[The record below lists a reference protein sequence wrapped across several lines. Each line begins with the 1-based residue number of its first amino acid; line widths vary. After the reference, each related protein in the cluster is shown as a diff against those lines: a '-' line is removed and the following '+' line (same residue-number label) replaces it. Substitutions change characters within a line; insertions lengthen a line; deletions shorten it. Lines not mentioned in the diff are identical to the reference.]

1 MQLVNLGKTKFENI
15 IKLNDIPIK
24 SIEVDKNIINDYK
37 EINDM
42 VLNKKSTISLLIE
55 SNKNFVD
62 YIKKY
67 GIEPKEILENIKKN
81 IKLGNNEFDKI
92 LKNSEL
98 DKKYFW
104 YLENK
109 DNKNLKNVIDTKK
122 NTYLLDWGKDINNLE
137 NDEKISYLRET
148 NDVNF
153 KNEIYNFSI
162 EKIKEVLRLYE
173 NFKKEYTENQKS
185 YLKNNGVDINYEEQE
200 NINIDTIKSL
210 NNNYINEK
218 EKINNILEILK
229 ITVDEISL
237 AEDNIRKRNTDL
249 KDYEISDMLA
259 NYIYD
264 NMVKENISLV
274 DFSKKE
280 DFNFNSSNEKVLIN
294 VERYFDLKDNNSLN
308 DFNEE
313 DLVPFGNENINKI
326 LIDRENTL
334 HTKREFLLSEDLL
347 EYQELSYNAKK
358 EIAMLLNNA
367 HILDKEVN
375 PAMLEIKNNKLIVL
389 TPEFNVEITSDKIN
403 ENNFDKIK
411 NILLNELET
420 KFSLNKLE
428 VLNKNNE
435 ILFELGQR
443 DKLREL
449 GKDFYKDMIF
459 DTEKEIIKEVE
470 VQTNKEKFLEL
481 TDKEKI
487 LERAKELGITFT
499 EKEIVKE
506 VEVQTNK
513 EDKNKEMGKYEEN
526 NITINFIENRKE
538 IFEILSNSLILS
550 NALRLYEEI
559 KEHDYSIIYSKDN
572 FEDNLKYVVSN
583 LMELIPEFNNKPELY
598 DINSMKDF
606 IENSN
611 TDSLKKLIV
620 EFDNSIKETLN
631 MNNQFN
637 DFENNNTLD
646 NNVENNNENT
656 VSLTTEN
663 ANNKK
668 KEKDDFDYE

>member
-1 MQLVNLGKTKFENI
+1 MQLINLGKAKFENI
-15 IKLNDIPIK
+15 IKLNDTPIK
-24 SIEVDKNIINDYK
+24 STEIDKAIINDYK
-37 EINDM
+37 EINDI

-55 SNKNFVD
+55 NNKDFVD
-62 YIKKY
+62 YIKRY

-81 IKLGNNEFDKI
+81 VKLENNEFDKI

-153 KNEIYNFSI
+153 KNEIYNFSV

-218 EKINNILEILK
+218 EKINNILDILK
-229 ITVDEISL
+229 VTVDEISL
-237 AEDNIRKRNTDL
+237 VEDNIRKRNTDL

-264 NMVKENISLV
+264 NMIKENISLV

-280 DFNFNSSNEKVLIN
+280 DFNFNSSNEKILIN

-308 DFNEE
+308 DFKEE
-313 DLVPFGNENINKI
+313 DLVPLGNENLNKI
-326 LIDRENTL
+326 LVNRENTL
-334 HTKREFLLSEDLL
+334 NAKREFLLSEDLL
-347 EYQELSYNAKK
+347 EYQELTYNAKK

-403 ENNFDKIK
+403 ESNFDKIK

-428 VLNKNNE
+428 ILNKNNE

-513 EDKNKEMGKYEEN
+513 EDKNKEMEKYEEN
-526 NITINFIENRKE
+526 DITINFIENRKE
-538 IFEILSNSLILS
+538 IFEFLSNSLILS
-550 NALRLYEEI
+550 NALRLYEEL
-559 KEHDYSIIYSKDN
+559 KEHDYSTIYSKDN
-572 FEDNLKYVVSN
+572 FEDNLKYVVGN

-606 IENSN
+606 IENSD
-611 TDSLKKLIV
+611 TDSLKELIA
-620 EFDNSIKETLN
+620 EFDKNIKETLN
-631 MNNQFN
+631 IDNEID
-637 DFENNNTLD
+637 DFENNNNITFK
-646 NNVENNNENT
+646 NNNENT
-656 VSLTTEN
+656 VEN
-663 ANNKK
+663 TNNKK

>member
-1 MQLVNLGKTKFENI
+1 MQLINLGKAKFENI
-15 IKLNDIPIK
+15 IKLNDTPIK
-24 SIEVDKNIINDYK
+24 STEIDKAIINDYK
-37 EINDM
+37 EINDI

-55 SNKNFVD
+55 NNKDFVD
-62 YIKKY
+62 YIKRY

-81 IKLGNNEFDKI
+81 VKLENNEFDKT

-137 NDEKISYLRET
+137 NEEKISYLRET

-218 EKINNILEILK
+218 EKINNILDILK
-229 ITVDEISL
+229 VTVDEISL
-237 AEDNIRKRNTDL
+237 VEDNIRKRNTDL

-264 NMVKENISLV
+264 NMIKENISLV

-280 DFNFNSSNEKVLIN
+280 DFNFNSSNEKILIN

-308 DFNEE
+308 DFKEE
-313 DLVPFGNENINKI
+313 DLVPLGNENLNKI
-326 LIDRENTL
+326 LVNRENTL
-334 HTKREFLLSEDLL
+334 NAKREFLLSEDLL
-347 EYQELSYNAKK
+347 EYQELTYNAKK

-449 GKDFYKDMIF
+449 GKDFYKNMIF

-513 EDKNKEMGKYEEN
+513 EDKNKEMEKYEEN
-526 NITINFIENRKE
+526 DITINFIENRKE

-572 FEDNLKYVVSN
+572 FEDNLKYVVGN
-583 LMELIPEFNNKPELY
+583 LMELIPEFNKKPELY

-606 IENSN
+606 IENSD
-611 TDSLKKLIV
+611 TDSLKELIA
-620 EFDNSIKETLN
+620 EFDKNIKETLN
-631 MNNQFN
+631 IDNEIN
-637 DFENNNTLD
+637 DFENNNNITFK
-646 NNVENNNENT
+646 NNNENT
-656 VSLTTEN
+656 VEN
-663 ANNKK
+663 TNNKK

>member
-55 SNKNFVD
+55 NNKNFVD

-81 IKLGNNEFDKI
+81 VKLENNEFDKI

-218 EKINNILEILK
+218 EKINNILDILK
-229 ITVDEISL
+229 VTVDEISL
-237 AEDNIRKRNTDL
+237 VEDNIRKRNTDL

-280 DFNFNSSNEKVLIN
+280 DFNFNSSNEKILIN

-308 DFNEE
+308 DFKEE
-313 DLVPFGNENINKI
+313 DLVPLGNENLNKI
-326 LIDRENTL
+326 LVNRENTL
-334 HTKREFLLSEDLL
+334 NAKREFLLSEDLL
-347 EYQELSYNAKK
+347 EYQELTYNAKK
-358 EIAMLLNNA
+358 EISMLLNNA

-513 EDKNKEMGKYEEN
+513 EDKNKEMEKYEEN
-526 NITINFIENRKE
+526 DITINFIENRKE

-559 KEHDYSIIYSKDN
+559 KEHDYSTIYSKDN
-572 FEDNLKYVVSN
+572 FKDNLKYVVGN
-583 LMELIPEFNNKPELY
+583 LMELIPEFNKKPELY

-606 IENSN
+606 IENSD
-611 TDSLKKLIV
+611 TDSLKELIA
-620 EFDNSIKETLN
+620 EFDKNIKETLN
-631 MNNQFN
+631 IDNEIN
-637 DFENNNTLD
+637 DFEDNNNITFK
-646 NNVENNNENT
+646 NNNENT
-656 VSLTTEN
+656 VEN
-663 ANNKK
+663 TNNKK

>member
-122 NTYLLDWGKDINNLE
+122 NTYLLDWGKDIDNLE

-148 NDVNF
+148 NEVNF

-185 YLKNNGVDINYEEQE
+185 YLKNNGVDINFEEQE

-280 DFNFNSSNEKVLIN
+280 DFNFNSNNEKILIN

-308 DFNEE
+308 DFKEE
-313 DLVPFGNENINKI
+313 DLVPLGNENLNKI
-326 LIDRENTL
+326 LVNRENTL
-334 HTKREFLLSEDLL
+334 NAKREFLLSEDLL
-347 EYQELSYNAKK
+347 EYQELTYNAKK

-459 DTEKEIIKEVE
+459 DAEKEIIKEVE

-487 LERAKELGITFT
+487 LERAKELGVTFT

-513 EDKNKEMGKYEEN
+513 EDKNKEMEKYEEN
-526 NITINFIENRKE
+526 DITINFIENRKE

-559 KEHDYSIIYSKDN
+559 KEHDYSTIYSKDN
-572 FEDNLKYVVSN
+572 FEDNLKYVVGN
-583 LMELIPEFNNKPELY
+583 LMELIPEFNKKPELY

-606 IENSN
+606 IENSD
-611 TDSLKKLIV
+611 TDSLKELIA
-620 EFDNSIKETLN
+620 EFDKNIKETLN
-631 MNNQFN
+631 IDNEID
-637 DFENNNTLD
+637 DFENNNNITFK
-646 NNVENNNENT
+646 NNNENI
-656 VSLTTEN
+656 VEN
-663 ANNKK
+663 TNNKK

>member
-1 MQLVNLGKTKFENI
+1 M
-15 IKLNDIPIK
+15 
-24 SIEVDKNIINDYK
+24 
-37 EINDM
+37 
-42 VLNKKSTISLLIE
+42 
-55 SNKNFVD
+55 
-62 YIKKY
+62 
-67 GIEPKEILENIKKN
+67 
-81 IKLGNNEFDKI
+81 
-92 LKNSEL
+92 
-98 DKKYFW
+98 
-104 YLENK
+104 
-109 DNKNLKNVIDTKK
+109 
-122 NTYLLDWGKDINNLE
+122 
-137 NDEKISYLRET
+137 
-148 NDVNF
+148 
-153 KNEIYNFSI
+153 
-162 EKIKEVLRLYE
+162 
-173 NFKKEYTENQKS
+173 
-185 YLKNNGVDINYEEQE
+185 KNNGVDINYEEQE

-229 ITVDEISL
+229 ITVDDISVV
-237 AEDNIRKRNTDL
+237 EDNIRKRNTDL
-249 KDYEISDMLA
+249 KEYEISDMLA

-264 NMVKENISLV
+264 NMIKENISLV

-280 DFNFNSSNEKVLIN
+280 DFNFNSSNEKILIN

-308 DFNEE
+308 DFKEE
-313 DLVPFGNENINKI
+313 DLVPLGNENLNKI
-326 LIDRENTL
+326 LVNRENTL
-334 HTKREFLLSEDLL
+334 NAKREFLLSEDLL
-347 EYQELSYNAKK
+347 EYQELTYNSKK

-389 TPEFNVEITSDKIN
+389 TPKFNVEITSDKIN

-513 EDKNKEMGKYEEN
+513 EDKNKEMEKYEEN
-526 NITINFIENRKE
+526 DITINFIENRKE

-559 KEHDYSIIYSKDN
+559 KEHDYSTIYSKDN
-572 FEDNLKYVVSN
+572 FEDNLKYVVGN
-583 LMELIPEFNNKPELY
+583 LMELIPEFNKKPELY
-598 DINSMKDF
+598 NINSMKDF
-606 IENSN
+606 IENSD
-611 TDSLKKLIV
+611 TDSLKELIA
-620 EFDNSIKETLN
+620 EFDKHIKETLN
-631 MNNQFN
+631 IDNEIN
-637 DFENNNTLD
+637 DFEDNNNITFK
-646 NNVENNNENT
+646 NNNENT
-656 VSLTTEN
+656 VEN
-663 ANNKK
+663 TNNKK

>member
-1 MQLVNLGKTKFENI
+1 MQLINLGKTKFENI

-42 VLNKKSTISLLIE
+42 VLNKKSTVSLLIE

-81 IKLGNNEFDKI
+81 VKLGNNEFDKI

-98 DKKYFW
+98 DKKYSW

-122 NTYLLDWGKDINNLE
+122 NTYLLDWGKDIDNLE

-173 NFKKEYTENQKS
+173 NFKKEYTENQKN

-200 NINIDTIKSL
+200 NINIDTIKTL

-218 EKINNILEILK
+218 EKINNILDILK
-229 ITVDEISL
+229 VTVDEISL
-237 AEDNIRKRNTDL
+237 VEDNIRKRNTDL

-264 NMVKENISLV
+264 NMIKENISLV

-280 DFNFNSSNEKVLIN
+280 DFNFNSNNEKILIN

-308 DFNEE
+308 DFKEE
-313 DLVPFGNENINKI
+313 DLVPLGNENLNKI
-326 LIDRENTL
+326 LVNRENTL
-334 HTKREFLLSEDLL
+334 NAKREFLLSEDLL
-347 EYQELSYNAKK
+347 EYQELTYNAKK
-358 EIAMLLNNA
+358 EISMLLNNA

-513 EDKNKEMGKYEEN
+513 EDKNKEMEKYEEN
-526 NITINFIENRKE
+526 DITINFIENRKE
-538 IFEILSNSLILS
+538 IFEFLSNSLILS
-550 NALRLYEEI
+550 NALRLYEEL
-559 KEHDYSIIYSKDN
+559 KEHDYSTIYSKDN
-572 FEDNLKYVVSN
+572 FEDNLKYVVGN

-606 IENSN
+606 IENSD
-611 TDSLKKLIV
+611 TDSLKELIA
-620 EFDNSIKETLN
+620 EFDKNIKETLN
-631 MNNQFN
+631 IDNEID
-637 DFENNNTLD
+637 DFENNNNITFK
-646 NNVENNNENT
+646 NNNENT
-656 VSLTTEN
+656 VEN
-663 ANNKK
+663 TNNKK

>member
-37 EINDM
+37 EINDI
-42 VLNKKSTISLLIE
+42 VLNKKSTVSLLIE
-55 SNKNFVD
+55 NNKNFVD

-173 NFKKEYTENQKS
+173 NFKAEYTENQKS

-218 EKINNILEILK
+218 EKINNILDILK
-229 ITVDEISL
+229 VTVDEISL
-237 AEDNIRKRNTDL
+237 VEDNIRKRNTDL
-249 KDYEISDMLA
+249 KDYEISDMLT

-264 NMVKENISLV
+264 NMIKENISLV

-280 DFNFNSSNEKVLIN
+280 DFNFNSSNEKILIN

-308 DFNEE
+308 DFKEE
-313 DLVPFGNENINKI
+313 DLVPLGNENLNKI
-326 LIDRENTL
+326 LVNRENTL
-334 HTKREFLLSEDLL
+334 NAKREFLLSEDLL
-347 EYQELSYNAKK
+347 EYQELTYNAKK
-358 EIAMLLNNA
+358 EISMLLNNA

-428 VLNKNNE
+428 ILNKNNE

-459 DTEKEIIKEVE
+459 DAEKEIIKEVE

-513 EDKNKEMGKYEEN
+513 EDKNKEMEKYEEN
-526 NITINFIENRKE
+526 DITINFIENRKE

-559 KEHDYSIIYSKDN
+559 KEHDYSTIYSKDN
-572 FEDNLKYVVSN
+572 FEDNLKYVVGN
-583 LMELIPEFNNKPELY
+583 LMELIPEFNKKPELY

-606 IENSN
+606 IENSD
-611 TDSLKKLIV
+611 TDSLKELIA
-620 EFDNSIKETLN
+620 EFDKNIKETLN
-631 MNNQFN
+631 IDNEID
-637 DFENNNTLD
+637 DFENNN
-646 NNVENNNENT
+646 NNNITFKNNNENT
-656 VSLTTEN
+656 VEN
-663 ANNKK
+663 TNNKK

>member
-1 MQLVNLGKTKFENI
+1 MQLINLGKTKFENI

-42 VLNKKSTISLLIE
+42 VLNKKSTVSLLIE

-81 IKLGNNEFDKI
+81 VKLGNNEFDKI

-98 DKKYFW
+98 DKKYSW

-122 NTYLLDWGKDINNLE
+122 NTYLLDWGKDIDNLE

-185 YLKNNGVDINYEEQE
+185 YLKNNGVDINFEEQE
-200 NINIDTIKSL
+200 NININTIKSL

-237 AEDNIRKRNTDL
+237 VEDNIRKRNTDL

-280 DFNFNSSNEKVLIN
+280 DFNFNSSNEKALIN

-308 DFNEE
+308 DFKEE
-313 DLVPFGNENINKI
+313 DLVPLGNENLNKI
-326 LIDRENTL
+326 LVNRENTL
-334 HTKREFLLSEDLL
+334 NAKREFFLSEDLL
-347 EYQELSYNAKK
+347 EYQELTYNAKK
-358 EIAMLLNNA
+358 EIAMLLNSA

-513 EDKNKEMGKYEEN
+513 ENKNKEMEKYEEN
-526 NITINFIENRKE
+526 DITINFIENRKE
-538 IFEILSNSLILS
+538 IFEFLSNSLILS
-550 NALRLYEEI
+550 NALRLYEEL
-559 KEHDYSIIYSKDN
+559 KEHDYSTIYSKDN
-572 FEDNLKYVVSN
+572 FEDNLKYVVGN

-606 IENSN
+606 IENSD
-611 TDSLKKLIV
+611 TDSLKELIA
-620 EFDNSIKETLN
+620 EFDKNIKETLN
-631 MNNQFN
+631 IDNEID
-637 DFENNNTLD
+637 DFKNNN
-646 NNVENNNENT
+646 NNITFKNNNENT
-656 VSLTTEN
+656 VEN
-663 ANNKK
+663 TNNKK

>member
-109 DNKNLKNVIDTKK
+109 DNKNLKNIIDTKK

-153 KNEIYNFSI
+153 KNEIYNFSV

-173 NFKKEYTENQKS
+173 NFKAEYTENQKS

-218 EKINNILEILK
+218 EKINNILDILK
-229 ITVDEISL
+229 VTVDEISL
-237 AEDNIRKRNTDL
+237 VEDNIRKRNTDL

-264 NMVKENISLV
+264 NMIKENISLV

-280 DFNFNSSNEKVLIN
+280 DFNFNSSNEKILIN

-308 DFNEE
+308 DFKEE
-313 DLVPFGNENINKI
+313 DLIPLGNENLNKI
-326 LIDRENTL
+326 LVNRENTL
-334 HTKREFLLSEDLL
+334 NAKREFLLSEDLL
-347 EYQELSYNAKK
+347 EYQELTYNAKK
-358 EIAMLLNNA
+358 EISMLLNNA

-428 VLNKNNE
+428 ILNKNNE

-459 DTEKEIIKEVE
+459 DAEKEIIKEVE
-470 VQTNKEKFLEL
+470 MQTNKEKFLEL

-487 LERAKELGITFT
+487 LERAKELGFTFT

-513 EDKNKEMGKYEEN
+513 EDKNKEIEKYEEN

-538 IFEILSNSLILS
+538 IFEFLSNSLILS
-550 NALRLYEEI
+550 NALRLYEEL

-572 FEDNLKYVVSN
+572 FEDNLKYVVGN
-583 LMELIPEFNNKPELY
+583 LMELIPEFNKKPELY

-606 IENSN
+606 IENSD
-611 TDSLKKLIV
+611 TDSLKELIA
-620 EFDNSIKETLN
+620 EFDKNIKETLN
-631 MNNQFN
+631 IDNEID
-637 DFENNNTLD
+637 DFENNNNITFK
-646 NNVENNNENT
+646 NNNENI
-656 VSLTTEN
+656 VEN
-663 ANNKK
+663 TNNKK

>member
-162 EKIKEVLRLYE
+162 EKIKEDLRLYE

-200 NINIDTIKSL
+200 NINIDTIKTL

-218 EKINNILEILK
+218 EKINNILDILK
-229 ITVDEISL
+229 VTVDEISL
-237 AEDNIRKRNTDL
+237 VEDNIRKRNTDL
-249 KDYEISDMLA
+249 KDYEISNMLA

-264 NMVKENISLV
+264 NMIKENISLV

-280 DFNFNSSNEKVLIN
+280 EFNFNSNNEKILIN

-308 DFNEE
+308 DFKEE
-313 DLVPFGNENINKI
+313 DLVPFGNEKLNKI
-326 LIDRENTL
+326 LINRENTL
-334 HTKREFLLSEDLL
+334 NAKREFLLSEDLL
-347 EYQELSYNAKK
+347 EYQELTYNAKK
-358 EIAMLLNNA
+358 EISMLLNNA

-459 DTEKEIIKEVE
+459 DAEKEIIKEVE

-513 EDKNKEMGKYEEN
+513 EDKNKEIEKYEEN

-538 IFEILSNSLILS
+538 IFEFLSNSLILS
-550 NALRLYEEI
+550 NALRLYEEL

-572 FEDNLKYVVSN
+572 FEDNLKYVVGN
-583 LMELIPEFNNKPELY
+583 LMELIPEFNKKPELY

-606 IENSN
+606 IENSD
-611 TDSLKKLIV
+611 TDSLKELIA
-620 EFDNSIKETLN
+620 EFDKNIKETLN
-631 MNNQFN
+631 IDNEID
-637 DFENNNTLD
+637 DFENNN
-646 NNVENNNENT
+646 NNITFKNNNENI
-656 VSLTTEN
+656 VEN
-663 ANNKK
+663 TNNKK

>member
-1 MQLVNLGKTKFENI
+1 MQLINLGKTKFENI

-42 VLNKKSTISLLIE
+42 ILNKKSTISLLIE
-55 SNKNFVD
+55 NNKDFVD

-81 IKLGNNEFDKI
+81 VKLENNEFDKI

-162 EKIKEVLRLYE
+162 EKIKGVLRLYE

-218 EKINNILEILK
+218 EKINNILDILK
-229 ITVDEISL
+229 VTVDEISL
-237 AEDNIRKRNTDL
+237 VEDNIKKRNTDL

-264 NMVKENISLV
+264 NMIKENISLV

-280 DFNFNSSNEKVLIN
+280 DFNFNSNNEKILIN

-308 DFNEE
+308 DFKEE
-313 DLVPFGNENINKI
+313 NLVPLGNENLNKI
-326 LIDRENTL
+326 LVNRENTL
-334 HTKREFLLSEDLL
+334 NAKREFLLSEDLL
-347 EYQELSYNAKK
+347 EYQELTYNAKK
-358 EIAMLLNNA
+358 EISMLLNNA

-470 VQTNKEKFLEL
+470 VQTSKEKFLEL

-513 EDKNKEMGKYEEN
+513 EDKNKEMEKYEEN
-526 NITINFIENRKE
+526 DITINFIENRKE

-559 KEHDYSIIYSKDN
+559 KEHDYSTIYSKDN
-572 FEDNLKYVVSN
+572 FEDNLKYVVGN
-583 LMELIPEFNNKPELY
+583 LMELIPEFNKKPELY

-606 IENSN
+606 IENSD
-611 TDSLKKLIV
+611 TDSLKELIA
-620 EFDNSIKETLN
+620 EFDKNIKETLN
-631 MNNQFN
+631 IDNEID
-637 DFENNNTLD
+637 DFENNN
-646 NNVENNNENT
+646 NNITFKNNNENT
-656 VSLTTEN
+656 VEN
-663 ANNKK
+663 TNNKK

>member
-1 MQLVNLGKTKFENI
+1 MQLINLGKAKFENI
-15 IKLNDIPIK
+15 IKLNDTPIK
-24 SIEVDKNIINDYK
+24 STEIDKAIINDYK
-37 EINDM
+37 EINDI

-55 SNKNFVD
+55 NNKDFVD
-62 YIKKY
+62 YIKRY

-81 IKLGNNEFDKI
+81 VKLENNEFDKI

-109 DNKNLKNVIDTKK
+109 ENKNLKNVIDTKK

-153 KNEIYNFSI
+153 KNEIYNFSV

-237 AEDNIRKRNTDL
+237 VEDNIRKRNTDL

-280 DFNFNSSNEKVLIN
+280 DFNFNSSNEKALIN

-308 DFNEE
+308 DFKEE
-313 DLVPFGNENINKI
+313 DLVPLGNENLNKI
-326 LIDRENTL
+326 LVNRENTL
-334 HTKREFLLSEDLL
+334 NAKREFFLSEDLL
-347 EYQELSYNAKK
+347 EYQELTYNAKK
-358 EIAMLLNNA
+358 EIAMLLNSA

-513 EDKNKEMGKYEEN
+513 ENKNKEMEKYEEN
-526 NITINFIENRKE
+526 DITINFIENRKE
-538 IFEILSNSLILS
+538 IFEFLSNSLILS
-550 NALRLYEEI
+550 NALRLYEEL
-559 KEHDYSIIYSKDN
+559 KEHDYSTIYSKDN
-572 FEDNLKYVVSN
+572 FEDNLKYVVGN

-606 IENSN
+606 IENSD
-611 TDSLKKLIV
+611 TDSLKELIA
-620 EFDNSIKETLN
+620 EFDKNIKETLN
-631 MNNQFN
+631 IDNEID
-637 DFENNNTLD
+637 DFKNNN
-646 NNVENNNENT
+646 NNITFKNNNENT
-656 VSLTTEN
+656 VEN
-663 ANNKK
+663 TNNKK

>member
-1 MQLVNLGKTKFENI
+1 MQLINLGKAKFENI

-37 EINDM
+37 EINNM
-42 VLNKKSTISLLIE
+42 ILNKKSTISLLIE
-55 SNKNFVD
+55 NNKDFVD

-81 IKLGNNEFDKI
+81 VKLENNEFDKI

-218 EKINNILEILK
+218 EKINNILDILK
-229 ITVDEISL
+229 VTVDEISL
-237 AEDNIRKRNTDL
+237 VEDNIKKRNTDL

-264 NMVKENISLV
+264 NMIKENISLV

-280 DFNFNSSNEKVLIN
+280 DFNFNSNNEKILIN

-308 DFNEE
+308 DFKEE

-334 HTKREFLLSEDLL
+334 NTKREFLLSEDLL

-358 EIAMLLNNA
+358 EISMLLNNA

-459 DTEKEIIKEVE
+459 DAEKEIIKEVE

-513 EDKNKEMGKYEEN
+513 EDKNKEMEKYEEN
-526 NITINFIENRKE
+526 DITINFIENRKE

-559 KEHDYSIIYSKDN
+559 KEHDYSTIYSKDN
-572 FEDNLKYVVSN
+572 FEDNLKYVVGN
-583 LMELIPEFNNKPELY
+583 LMELIPEFNKKPELY

-606 IENSN
+606 IENSD
-611 TDSLKKLIV
+611 TDSLKELIA
-620 EFDNSIKETLN
+620 EFDKNIKETLN
-631 MNNQFN
+631 IDNEID
-637 DFENNNTLD
+637 DFENNN
-646 NNVENNNENT
+646 NNITFKNNNENT
-656 VSLTTEN
+656 VEN
-663 ANNKK
+663 TNNKK

>member
-24 SIEVDKNIINDYK
+24 TIEIDKNIINDYK
-37 EINDM
+37 EVNDII
-42 VLNKKSTISLLIE
+42 LNKKSTVSLLIE
-55 SNKNFVD
+55 NDKNFVD

-81 IKLGNNEFDKI
+81 IKLENNEFDKI

-109 DNKNLKNVIDTKK
+109 DNKNLKNVIDAKK

-153 KNEIYNFSI
+153 KNEIYNFSV

-173 NFKKEYTENQKS
+173 NLKKEYTENQKS

-237 AEDNIRKRNTDL
+237 VEDNIRKRNTDL

-280 DFNFNSSNEKVLIN
+280 DFNFNSSNEKALIN

-308 DFNEE
+308 DFKEE
-313 DLVPFGNENINKI
+313 DLVPLGNENLNKI
-326 LIDRENTL
+326 LVNRENTL
-334 HTKREFLLSEDLL
+334 NAKREFLLSEDLL
-347 EYQELSYNAKK
+347 EYQELTYNAKK
-358 EIAMLLNNA
+358 EIAMLLNSA

-513 EDKNKEMGKYEEN
+513 EDKNKEMEKYEEN
-526 NITINFIENRKE
+526 DITINFIENRKE
-538 IFEILSNSLILS
+538 IFEFLSNSLILS
-550 NALRLYEEI
+550 NALRLYEEL

-572 FEDNLKYVVSN
+572 FEDNLKYLVGN
-583 LMELIPEFNNKPELY
+583 LMELIPEFNKKPELY

-606 IENSN
+606 IENSD
-611 TDSLKKLIV
+611 TDSLKELIA
-620 EFDNSIKETLN
+620 EFDKNIKETLN
-631 MNNQFN
+631 IDNEIN
-637 DFENNNTLD
+637 DFEDNNNITFK
-646 NNVENNNENT
+646 NNNENT
-656 VSLTTEN
+656 VEN
-663 ANNKK
+663 TNNKK

>member
-24 SIEVDKNIINDYK
+24 TIEIDKNIINDYK
-37 EINDM
+37 EVNDII
-42 VLNKKSTISLLIE
+42 LNKKSTVSLLIE
-55 SNKNFVD
+55 NDKNFVD

-81 IKLGNNEFDKI
+81 IKLENKEFDKT

-162 EKIKEVLRLYE
+162 EKIKEVLKLYE
-173 NFKKEYTENQKS
+173 NFKNEYTDNQKS
-185 YLKNNGVDINYEEQE
+185 YLKNNGVDINFEEKE
-200 NINIDTIKSL
+200 NINIDTIENL
-210 NNNYINEK
+210 NNSYINEK
-218 EKINNILEILK
+218 EKINNVLGILK
-229 ITVDEISL
+229 ITIDDISVV
-237 AEDNIRKRNTDL
+237 EDNIRKRNTDL

-264 NMVKENISLV
+264 NMIKENISLV

-280 DFNFNSSNEKVLIN
+280 DFNFNSNNEKLLVN

-308 DFNEE
+308 DFKEE
-313 DLVPFGNENINKI
+313 DLVPLGNENLNKT
-326 LIDRENTL
+326 LIERETTL
-334 HTKREFLLSEDLL
+334 NTKREYLLNENLL
-347 EYQELSYNAKK
+347 EYQELTYNAKK

-375 PAMLEIKNNKLIVL
+375 VAMLEIKNNKLIVL

-403 ENNFDKIK
+403 ENNYDKIK

-428 VLNKNNE
+428 ILNKNSE
-435 ILFELGQR
+435 VLFELGQR

-449 GKDFYKDMIF
+449 GNDFYKNMIF
-459 DTEKEIIKEVE
+459 DTEKENIKKVEVE
-470 VQTNKEKFLEL
+470 ISKEKFLEL

-506 VEVQTNK
+506 IEKQNKDDKDNYVEKSK
-513 EDKNKEMGKYEEN
+513 END
-526 NITINFIENRKE
+526 IRVNFNENRKE
-538 IFEILSNSLILS
+538 IFEFLSNSLMLS

-559 KEHDYSIIYSKDN
+559 NEYDYSIMYSKDN
-572 FEDNLKYVVSN
+572 LEDNLKYVISN
-583 LMELIPEFNNKPELY
+583 LMELIPEINNNPEY
-598 DINSMKDF
+598 FDINSMKTF
-606 IENSN
+606 IENAKE
-611 TDSLKKLIV
+611 DSLQELIT

-631 MNNQFN
+631 IDSELNE
-637 DFENNNTLD
+637 FENNNNLD
-646 NNVENNNENT
+646 NSFENNNENIT
-656 VSLTTEN
+656 KNT
-663 ANNKK
+663 NNKK
-668 KEKDDFDYE
+668 KEKDDLDYE

>member
-1 MQLVNLGKTKFENI
+1 MQLINLGKAKFENI
-15 IKLNDIPIK
+15 IKLNDTPIK
-24 SIEVDKNIINDYK
+24 STEIDKAIINDYK
-37 EINDM
+37 EINDI

-55 SNKNFVD
+55 NNKDFVD
-62 YIKKY
+62 YIKRY

-81 IKLGNNEFDKI
+81 VKLENNEFDKI

-153 KNEIYNFSI
+153 KNEIYNFSV

-218 EKINNILEILK
+218 EKINNILDILK
-229 ITVDEISL
+229 VTVDEISL
-237 AEDNIRKRNTDL
+237 VEDNIRKRNTDL

-264 NMVKENISLV
+264 NMIKENISLV

-280 DFNFNSSNEKVLIN
+280 DFNFNSSNEKILIN

-308 DFNEE
+308 DFKEE
-313 DLVPFGNENINKI
+313 DLVPLGNENLNKI
-326 LIDRENTL
+326 LVNRENTL
-334 HTKREFLLSEDLL
+334 NAKREFLLSEDLL
-347 EYQELSYNAKK
+347 EYQELTYNAKK

-403 ENNFDKIK
+403 ESNFDKIK

-428 VLNKNNE
+428 ILNKNNE

-459 DTEKEIIKEVE
+459 DAEKEIIKEVE

-487 LERAKELGITFT
+487 LERAKELGITFS

-513 EDKNKEMGKYEEN
+513 EDKNKEIEKYEEN

-538 IFEILSNSLILS
+538 IFEFLSNSLILS
-550 NALRLYEEI
+550 NALRLYEEL

-572 FEDNLKYVVSN
+572 FEDNLKYVVGN
-583 LMELIPEFNNKPELY
+583 LMELIPEFNKKPELY

-606 IENSN
+606 IENSD
-611 TDSLKKLIV
+611 TDSLKELIA
-620 EFDNSIKETLN
+620 EFDKNIKETLN
-631 MNNQFN
+631 IDNEID
-637 DFENNNTLD
+637 DFENNNNITFK
-646 NNVENNNENT
+646 NNNENI
-656 VSLTTEN
+656 VEN
-663 ANNKK
+663 TNNKK

>member
-122 NTYLLDWGKDINNLE
+122 NTYLLDWGKDIDNLE

-148 NDVNF
+148 NEVNF

-185 YLKNNGVDINYEEQE
+185 YLKNNGVDINFEEQE
-200 NINIDTIKSL
+200 NININTIKSL

-334 HTKREFLLSEDLL
+334 NTKREFLLSEDLL

-513 EDKNKEMGKYEEN
+513 EDKNKEMEKYEEN
-526 NITINFIENRKE
+526 DITINFIENRKE

-559 KEHDYSIIYSKDN
+559 KEHDYSTIYSKDN
-572 FEDNLKYVVSN
+572 FEDNLKYVVGN
-583 LMELIPEFNNKPELY
+583 LMELIPEFNKKPELY

-606 IENSN
+606 IENSD
-611 TDSLKKLIV
+611 TDSLKELIA
-620 EFDNSIKETLN
+620 EFDKHIKETLN
-631 MNNQFN
+631 IDNEIN
-637 DFENNNTLD
+637 DFEDNNNITFK
-646 NNVENNNENT
+646 NNNENT
-656 VSLTTEN
+656 VEN
-663 ANNKK
+663 TNNKK

>member
-1 MQLVNLGKTKFENI
+1 MQLINLGKTKFENI

-37 EINDM
+37 EINDI

-55 SNKNFVD
+55 NNKDFVD
-62 YIKKY
+62 YIKRY

-81 IKLGNNEFDKI
+81 VKLENNEFDKT

-153 KNEIYNFSI
+153 KNEIYNFSV

-173 NFKKEYTENQKS
+173 NFKAEYTENQKS

-218 EKINNILEILK
+218 EKINNILDILK
-229 ITVDEISL
+229 VTVDEISL
-237 AEDNIRKRNTDL
+237 VEDNIRKRNTDL

-264 NMVKENISLV
+264 NMIKENISLV

-280 DFNFNSSNEKVLIN
+280 DFNFNSSNEKILIN

-308 DFNEE
+308 DFKEE
-313 DLVPFGNENINKI
+313 ELVPLGNENLNKI
-326 LIDRENTL
+326 LVNRENTL
-334 HTKREFLLSEDLL
+334 NAKREFLLSEDLL
-347 EYQELSYNAKK
+347 EYQELTYNAKK
-358 EIAMLLNNA
+358 EISMLLNNA

-428 VLNKNNE
+428 ILNKNNE

-459 DTEKEIIKEVE
+459 DAEKEIIKEVE

-513 EDKNKEMGKYEEN
+513 EDKNKEIEKYEEN

-538 IFEILSNSLILS
+538 IFEFLSNSLILS
-550 NALRLYEEI
+550 NALRLYEEL

-572 FEDNLKYVVSN
+572 FEDNLKYVVGN
-583 LMELIPEFNNKPELY
+583 LMELIPEFNKKPELY

-606 IENSN
+606 IENSD
-611 TDSLKKLIV
+611 TDSLKELIA
-620 EFDNSIKETLN
+620 EFDKNIKETLN
-631 MNNQFN
+631 IDNEID
-637 DFENNNTLD
+637 DFENNNNITFK
-646 NNVENNNENT
+646 NNNENI
-656 VSLTTEN
+656 VEN
-663 ANNKK
+663 TNNKK

>member
-24 SIEVDKNIINDYK
+24 TIEIDKNIINDYK
-37 EINDM
+37 EVNDII
-42 VLNKKSTISLLIE
+42 LNKKSTVSLLIE
-55 SNKNFVD
+55 NDKNFVD

-81 IKLGNNEFDKI
+81 IKLENKEFDKT

-162 EKIKEVLRLYE
+162 EKIKEVLKLYE
-173 NFKKEYTENQKS
+173 NFKNEYTDNQKS
-185 YLKNNGVDINYEEQE
+185 YLKNNGVDINFEEKE
-200 NINIDTIKSL
+200 NINIDTIENL
-210 NNNYINEK
+210 NNSYINEK
-218 EKINNILEILK
+218 EKINNVLGILK
-229 ITVDEISL
+229 ITIDDISVV
-237 AEDNIRKRNTDL
+237 EDNIRKRNTDL

-264 NMVKENISLV
+264 NMIKENISLV

-280 DFNFNSSNEKVLIN
+280 DFNFNSNNEKLLVN
-294 VERYFDLKDNNSLN
+294 VERYFDLKDNNSLS
-308 DFNEE
+308 DFKEE
-313 DLVPFGNENINKI
+313 DLVPLGNENLNKT
-326 LIDRENTL
+326 LIERENTL
-334 HTKREFLLSEDLL
+334 NTKREYLLNENLL
-347 EYQELSYNAKK
+347 EYQELTYNAKK

-375 PAMLEIKNNKLIVL
+375 VAMLEIKNNKLIVL

-403 ENNFDKIK
+403 ENNYDKIK

-428 VLNKNNE
+428 ILNKNSE
-435 ILFELGQR
+435 VLFELGQR

-449 GKDFYKDMIF
+449 GNDFYKNMIF
-459 DTEKEIIKEVE
+459 DTEKENIKKVEVE
-470 VQTNKEKFLEL
+470 ISKEKFLEL

-506 VEVQTNK
+506 IEKQNKDDKDNYVEKSK
-513 EDKNKEMGKYEEN
+513 END
-526 NITINFIENRKE
+526 IRVNFNENRKE
-538 IFEILSNSLILS
+538 IFEFLSNSLMLS

-559 KEHDYSIIYSKDN
+559 NEYDYSIMYSKDN
-572 FEDNLKYVVSN
+572 LEDNLKYVISN
-583 LMELIPEFNNKPELY
+583 LMELIPEINNNPEY
-598 DINSMKDF
+598 FDINSMKTF
-606 IENSN
+606 IENAKE
-611 TDSLKKLIV
+611 DSLQELIT

-631 MNNQFN
+631 IDSELNE
-637 DFENNNTLD
+637 FENNNNLD
-646 NNVENNNENT
+646 NSFENNNENIT
-656 VSLTTEN
+656 KNT
-663 ANNKK
+663 NNKK
-668 KEKDDFDYE
+668 KEKDDLDYE

>member
-15 IKLNDIPIK
+15 IKLNDTPIK
-24 SIEVDKNIINDYK
+24 STEIDKAIINDYK

-42 VLNKKSTISLLIE
+42 VLNKKSSVSLLIE
-55 SNKNFVD
+55 NNKDFVD

-81 IKLGNNEFDKI
+81 VKLENNEFDKI

-109 DNKNLKNVIDTKK
+109 DNKNLKNIIDTKK

-218 EKINNILEILK
+218 EKINNILDILK
-229 ITVDEISL
+229 VTVDEISL
-237 AEDNIRKRNTDL
+237 VEDNIKKRNTDL

-264 NMVKENISLV
+264 NMIKKNISLV

-280 DFNFNSSNEKVLIN
+280 DFNFNSNNEKILIN

-308 DFNEE
+308 DFKEE
-313 DLVPFGNENINKI
+313 DLVPLGNENLNKI
-326 LIDRENTL
+326 LVNRENTL
-334 HTKREFLLSEDLL
+334 NAKREFLLSEDLL
-347 EYQELSYNAKK
+347 EYQELTYNAKK
-358 EIAMLLNNA
+358 EISMLLNNA

-513 EDKNKEMGKYEEN
+513 EDKNKEMKKYEEN
-526 NITINFIENRKE
+526 DITINFIENRKE
-538 IFEILSNSLILS
+538 IFEFLSNSLILS
-550 NALRLYEEI
+550 NALRLYEEL

-572 FEDNLKYVVSN
+572 FEDNLKYVVGN

-606 IENSN
+606 IENSD
-611 TDSLKKLIV
+611 TDSLKELIA
-620 EFDNSIKETLN
+620 EFDKHIKETLN
-631 MNNQFN
+631 IDNEIN
-637 DFENNNTLD
+637 DFENNNNITFK
-646 NNVENNNENT
+646 NNNENT
-656 VSLTTEN
+656 VEN
-663 ANNKK
+663 TNNKR

>member
-15 IKLNDIPIK
+15 IKLNDIAVK
-24 SIEVDKNIINDYK
+24 STEIDKAIINDYK
-37 EINDM
+37 EINDI

-55 SNKNFVD
+55 NNKDFVD
-62 YIKKY
+62 YIKRY

-81 IKLGNNEFDKI
+81 VKLENNEFDKT

-200 NINIDTIKSL
+200 NINIDTIKTL

-218 EKINNILEILK
+218 EKINNILDILK
-229 ITVDEISL
+229 VTVDEISL
-237 AEDNIRKRNTDL
+237 VEDNIRKRNTDL

-264 NMVKENISLV
+264 NMIKENISLV

-280 DFNFNSSNEKVLIN
+280 EFNFNSNNEKILIN

-308 DFNEE
+308 DFKEE
-313 DLVPFGNENINKI
+313 DLVPLGNENLNKI
-326 LIDRENTL
+326 LVNRENTL
-334 HTKREFLLSEDLL
+334 NAKREFLLSEDLL
-347 EYQELSYNAKK
+347 EYQELTYNAKK
-358 EIAMLLNNA
+358 EISMLLNNA

-459 DTEKEIIKEVE
+459 DAEKEIIKEVE

-513 EDKNKEMGKYEEN
+513 EDKNKEIEKYEEN

-538 IFEILSNSLILS
+538 IFEFLSNSLILS
-550 NALRLYEEI
+550 NALRLYEEL

-572 FEDNLKYVVSN
+572 FEDNLKYVVGN
-583 LMELIPEFNNKPELY
+583 LMELIPEFNKKPELY

-606 IENSN
+606 IENSD
-611 TDSLKKLIV
+611 TDSLKELIA
-620 EFDNSIKETLN
+620 EFDKNIKETLN
-631 MNNQFN
+631 IDNEID
-637 DFENNNTLD
+637 DFENNNNITFK
-646 NNVENNNENT
+646 NNNENI
-656 VSLTTEN
+656 VEN
-663 ANNKK
+663 TNNKK

>member
-24 SIEVDKNIINDYK
+24 TIEIDKNIINDYK

-42 VLNKKSTISLLIE
+42 VLNKKSTVSLLIE

-81 IKLGNNEFDKI
+81 VKLGNNEFDKI

-98 DKKYFW
+98 DKKYSW

-122 NTYLLDWGKDINNLE
+122 NTYLLDWGKDIDNLE

-185 YLKNNGVDINYEEQE
+185 YLKNNGVDINFEEQE
-200 NINIDTIKSL
+200 NININTIKSL

-237 AEDNIRKRNTDL
+237 VEDNIRKRNTDL

-264 NMVKENISLV
+264 NMIKENISLV

-280 DFNFNSSNEKVLIN
+280 DFNFNSSNEKILIN

-308 DFNEE
+308 DFKEE
-313 DLVPFGNENINKI
+313 DLVPLGNENLNKI
-326 LIDRENTL
+326 LVNRENTL
-334 HTKREFLLSEDLL
+334 NAKREFLLSEDLL
-347 EYQELSYNAKK
+347 EYQELTYNAKK
-358 EIAMLLNNA
+358 EISILLNNA

-513 EDKNKEMGKYEEN
+513 EDKNKEMEKYEEN
-526 NITINFIENRKE
+526 DITINFIENRKE
-538 IFEILSNSLILS
+538 IFEFLSNSLILS
-550 NALRLYEEI
+550 NALRLYEEL
-559 KEHDYSIIYSKDN
+559 KEHDYSTIYSKDN
-572 FEDNLKYVVSN
+572 FEDNLKYVVGN

-606 IENSN
+606 IENSD
-611 TDSLKKLIV
+611 TDSLKELIA
-620 EFDNSIKETLN
+620 EFDKNIKETLN
-631 MNNQFN
+631 IDNEID
-637 DFENNNTLD
+637 DFKNNN
-646 NNVENNNENT
+646 NNITFKNNNENT
-656 VSLTTEN
+656 VEN
-663 ANNKK
+663 TNNKK

>member
-1 MQLVNLGKTKFENI
+1 MQLINLGKAKFENI
-15 IKLNDIPIK
+15 IKLNDTPIK
-24 SIEVDKNIINDYK
+24 STEIDKAIINDYK
-37 EINDM
+37 EINDI

-55 SNKNFVD
+55 NNKDFVD
-62 YIKKY
+62 YIKRY

-81 IKLGNNEFDKI
+81 VKLENNEFDKI

-200 NINIDTIKSL
+200 NINIDTIKTL

-218 EKINNILEILK
+218 EKINNILDILK
-229 ITVDEISL
+229 VTVDEISL
-237 AEDNIRKRNTDL
+237 VEDNIRKRNTDL

-264 NMVKENISLV
+264 NMIKKNISLV

-280 DFNFNSSNEKVLIN
+280 NFNFNSSNEKILIN

-308 DFNEE
+308 DFKEE
-313 DLVPFGNENINKI
+313 DLVPLGNENLNKI
-326 LIDRENTL
+326 LVNRENTL
-334 HTKREFLLSEDLL
+334 NAKREFLLSEDLL
-347 EYQELSYNAKK
+347 EYQELTYNAKK

-449 GKDFYKDMIF
+449 GKDFYKNMIF

-513 EDKNKEMGKYEEN
+513 EDKNKEMEKYEEN
-526 NITINFIENRKE
+526 DITINFIENRKE

-559 KEHDYSIIYSKDN
+559 KEHDYSTIYSKDN
-572 FEDNLKYVVSN
+572 FEDNLKYVVGN
-583 LMELIPEFNNKPELY
+583 LMELIPEFNKKPELY

-606 IENSN
+606 IENSD
-611 TDSLKKLIV
+611 TDSLKELIA
-620 EFDNSIKETLN
+620 EFDKNIKETLN
-631 MNNQFN
+631 IDNEID
-637 DFENNNTLD
+637 DFENNNNITFK
-646 NNVENNNENT
+646 NNNENI
-656 VSLTTEN
+656 VEN
-663 ANNKK
+663 TNNKK

>member
-24 SIEVDKNIINDYK
+24 TIEIDKNIINDYK
-37 EINDM
+37 EVNDII
-42 VLNKKSTISLLIE
+42 LNKKSTVSLLIE
-55 SNKNFVD
+55 NDKNFVD

-67 GIEPKEILENIKKN
+67 GIEPKKILENIKKN
-81 IKLGNNEFDKI
+81 IKLENKEFDKT

-162 EKIKEVLRLYE
+162 EKIKEVLKLYE
-173 NFKKEYTENQKS
+173 NFKNEYTDNQKS
-185 YLKNNGVDINYEEQE
+185 YLKNNGVDINFEEKE
-200 NINIDTIKSL
+200 NINIDTIENL
-210 NNNYINEK
+210 NNSYINEK
-218 EKINNILEILK
+218 EKINNVLGILK
-229 ITVDEISL
+229 ITVDDISVV
-237 AEDNIRKRNTDL
+237 EDNIRKRNTDL

-264 NMVKENISLV
+264 NMIKENISLV

-280 DFNFNSSNEKVLIN
+280 DFNFNSNNEKLLVN
-294 VERYFDLKDNNSLN
+294 VERYFDLKDNNSLS
-308 DFNEE
+308 DFKEE
-313 DLVPFGNENINKI
+313 DLVPLGNENLNKT
-326 LIDRENTL
+326 LIERENTL
-334 HTKREFLLSEDLL
+334 NTKREYLLNENLL
-347 EYQELSYNAKK
+347 EYQELTYNGKK

-375 PAMLEIKNNKLIVL
+375 ASMLEIKNNKLIVL

-403 ENNFDKIK
+403 ENNYDKIK

-428 VLNKNNE
+428 ILNKNSE
-435 ILFELGQR
+435 VLFELGQR

-449 GKDFYKDMIF
+449 GNDFYKNMIF
-459 DTEKEIIKEVE
+459 DTEKENIKKVEVE
-470 VQTNKEKFLEL
+470 INKEKFLEL

-506 VEVQTNK
+506 IEKQNKDDKDNYVEKSK
-513 EDKNKEMGKYEEN
+513 END
-526 NITINFIENRKE
+526 IRVNFNENRKE
-538 IFEILSNSLILS
+538 IFEFLSNSLMLS

-559 KEHDYSIIYSKDN
+559 NEYDYSIMYSKDN
-572 FEDNLKYVVSN
+572 LEDNLKYVISN
-583 LMELIPEFNNKPELY
+583 LMELIPEINNNPEY
-598 DINSMKDF
+598 FDINSMKDF

-611 TDSLKKLIV
+611 TDSLKELIA

-631 MNNQFN
+631 IDNELNE
-637 DFENNNTLD
+637 FENNNNLD
-646 NNVENNNENT
+646 NSFENNNENIT
-656 VSLTTEN
+656 KNT
-663 ANNKK
+663 NNKK
-668 KEKDDFDYE
+668 KEKDDLDYE

>member
-1 MQLVNLGKTKFENI
+1 MQLINLGKAKFENI

-24 SIEVDKNIINDYK
+24 TIEVDKNIINDYK
-37 EINDM
+37 EIND
-42 VLNKKSTISLLIE
+42 VILNKKSTVSLLIE
-55 SNKNFVD
+55 NDKKFVD

-81 IKLGNNEFDKI
+81 VKLGNNEFDKI

-137 NDEKISYLRET
+137 NEEKISYLRET

-218 EKINNILEILK
+218 EKINNILDILK

-237 AEDNIRKRNTDL
+237 VEDNIRKRNTDL

-264 NMVKENISLV
+264 NMIKENISLV

-280 DFNFNSSNEKVLIN
+280 DFNFNSNNEKILIN

-308 DFNEE
+308 DFKEE
-313 DLVPFGNENINKI
+313 DLVPLGNENLNKI
-326 LIDRENTL
+326 LVNRENTL
-334 HTKREFLLSEDLL
+334 NAKREFLLSEDLL
-347 EYQELSYNAKK
+347 EYQELTYNAKK
-358 EIAMLLNNA
+358 EISMLLNNA

-499 EKEIVKE
+499 EKEIIKE

-513 EDKNKEMGKYEEN
+513 EDKNKEIEKYEEN
-526 NITINFIENRKE
+526 DITINFIENRKE
-538 IFEILSNSLILS
+538 IFEFLSNSLILS
-550 NALRLYEEI
+550 NALRLYEEL

-572 FEDNLKYVVSN
+572 FEDNLKYVVGN

-606 IENSN
+606 IENSDI
-611 TDSLKKLIV
+611 DSLKELIAK
-620 EFDNSIKETLN
+620 FDKNIKETLN
-631 MNNQFN
+631 INNEID
-637 DFENNNTLD
+637 DFKNNNNITFK
-646 NNVENNNENT
+646 NNNENT
-656 VSLTTEN
+656 VEN
-663 ANNKK
+663 TNNKK

>member
-109 DNKNLKNVIDTKK
+109 DNKNLKNIIDTKK

-153 KNEIYNFSI
+153 KNEIYNFSV

-173 NFKKEYTENQKS
+173 NFKAEYTENQKS

-218 EKINNILEILK
+218 EKINNILDILK
-229 ITVDEISL
+229 VTVDEISL
-237 AEDNIRKRNTDL
+237 VEDNIRKRNTDL

-264 NMVKENISLV
+264 NMIKENISLV

-280 DFNFNSSNEKVLIN
+280 DFNFNSSNEKILIN

-308 DFNEE
+308 DFKEE
-313 DLVPFGNENINKI
+313 DLIPLGNENLNKI
-326 LIDRENTL
+326 LVNRENTL
-334 HTKREFLLSEDLL
+334 NAKREFLLSEDLL
-347 EYQELSYNAKK
+347 EYQELTYNAKK
-358 EIAMLLNNA
+358 EISMLLNNA

-428 VLNKNNE
+428 ILNKNNE

-459 DTEKEIIKEVE
+459 DAEKEIIKEVE

-513 EDKNKEMGKYEEN
+513 EDKNKEIEKYEEN

-538 IFEILSNSLILS
+538 IFEFLSNSLILS
-550 NALRLYEEI
+550 NALRLYEEL

-572 FEDNLKYVVSN
+572 FEDNLKYVVGN
-583 LMELIPEFNNKPELY
+583 LMELIPEFNKKPELY

-606 IENSN
+606 IENSD
-611 TDSLKKLIV
+611 TDSLKELIA
-620 EFDNSIKETLN
+620 EFDKNIKETLN
-631 MNNQFN
+631 IDNEID
-637 DFENNNTLD
+637 DFENNNNITFK
-646 NNVENNNENT
+646 NNNENI
-656 VSLTTEN
+656 VEN
-663 ANNKK
+663 TNNKK

>member
-122 NTYLLDWGKDINNLE
+122 NTYLLDWGKDIDNLE

-148 NDVNF
+148 NEVNF

-185 YLKNNGVDINYEEQE
+185 YLKNNGVDINFEEQE

-334 HTKREFLLSEDLL
+334 NAKREFLLSEDLL

-358 EIAMLLNNA
+358 EISMLLNNA

-513 EDKNKEMGKYEEN
+513 EDKNKEMEKYEEN
-526 NITINFIENRKE
+526 DITINFIENRKE

-559 KEHDYSIIYSKDN
+559 KEHDYSTIYSKDN
-572 FEDNLKYVVSN
+572 FEDNLKYVVGN
-583 LMELIPEFNNKPELY
+583 LMELIPEFNKKPELY

-606 IENSN
+606 IENSD
-611 TDSLKKLIV
+611 TDSLKELIA
-620 EFDNSIKETLN
+620 EFDKHIKETLN
-631 MNNQFN
+631 IDNEIN
-637 DFENNNTLD
+637 DFEDNNNITFK
-646 NNVENNNENT
+646 NNNENT
-656 VSLTTEN
+656 VEN
-663 ANNKK
+663 TNNKK

>member
-122 NTYLLDWGKDINNLE
+122 NTYLLDWGKDIDNLE

-148 NDVNF
+148 NEVNF

-185 YLKNNGVDINYEEQE
+185 YLKNNGVDINFEEQE

-334 HTKREFLLSEDLL
+334 NTKREFLLSEDLL

-513 EDKNKEMGKYEEN
+513 EDKNKEMEKYEEN
-526 NITINFIENRKE
+526 DITINFIENRKE

-559 KEHDYSIIYSKDN
+559 KEHDYSTIYSKDN
-572 FEDNLKYVVSN
+572 FEDNLKYVVGN
-583 LMELIPEFNNKPELY
+583 LMELIPEFNKKPELY

-606 IENSN
+606 IENSD
-611 TDSLKKLIV
+611 TDSLKELIA
-620 EFDNSIKETLN
+620 EFDKHIKETLN
-631 MNNQFN
+631 IDNEIN
-637 DFENNNTLD
+637 DFEDNNNITFK
-646 NNVENNNENT
+646 NNNENT
-656 VSLTTEN
+656 VEN
-663 ANNKK
+663 TNNKK

>member
-1 MQLVNLGKTKFENI
+1 MQLINLGKAKFENI
-15 IKLNDIPIK
+15 IKLNDTPIK
-24 SIEVDKNIINDYK
+24 STEIDKAIINDYK
-37 EINDM
+37 EINDI

-55 SNKNFVD
+55 NNKDFVD

-109 DNKNLKNVIDTKK
+109 DNKNLKNIIDTKK
-122 NTYLLDWGKDINNLE
+122 NTYLLDWGKDIDNLE
-137 NDEKISYLRET
+137 NNEKISYLRET
-148 NDVNF
+148 NEVNF

-185 YLKNNGVDINYEEQE
+185 YLKNNGVDINFEEQE

-218 EKINNILEILK
+218 EKINNILDILK
-229 ITVDEISL
+229 VTVDEISL
-237 AEDNIRKRNTDL
+237 IEDNIRKRNTDL

-264 NMVKENISLV
+264 NMIKENISLV

-280 DFNFNSSNEKVLIN
+280 DFNFNSNNEKILIN

-308 DFNEE
+308 DFKEE
-313 DLVPFGNENINKI
+313 DLVPLGNENLNKI
-326 LIDRENTL
+326 LVNRENTL
-334 HTKREFLLSEDLL
+334 NAKREFLLSEDLL
-347 EYQELSYNAKK
+347 EYQELTYNAKK
-358 EIAMLLNNA
+358 EISMLLNNA

-513 EDKNKEMGKYEEN
+513 EDKNKEMEKYEEN
-526 NITINFIENRKE
+526 DITINFIENRKE
-538 IFEILSNSLILS
+538 IFEFLSNSLILS
-550 NALRLYEEI
+550 NALRLYEEL
-559 KEHDYSIIYSKDN
+559 KEHDYSTIYSKDN
-572 FEDNLKYVVSN
+572 FEDNLKYVVGN
-583 LMELIPEFNNKPELY
+583 LMELIPEFNKKPELY

-606 IENSN
+606 IENSD
-611 TDSLKKLIV
+611 TASLKELIA
-620 EFDNSIKETLN
+620 EFDKNIKETLN
-631 MNNQFN
+631 IDNEID
-637 DFENNNTLD
+637 DFENNNNITFK
-646 NNVENNNENT
+646 NNNENI
-656 VSLTTEN
+656 VEN
-663 ANNKK
+663 TNNKK

>member
-42 VLNKKSTISLLIE
+42 VLNKKSSVSLLIE
-55 SNKNFVD
+55 NNKDFVD

-81 IKLGNNEFDKI
+81 VKLENNEFDKI

-109 DNKNLKNVIDTKK
+109 DNKNLKNIIDTKK

-218 EKINNILEILK
+218 EKINNILDILK
-229 ITVDEISL
+229 VTVDEISL
-237 AEDNIRKRNTDL
+237 VEDNIKKRNTDL

-264 NMVKENISLV
+264 NMIKENISLV

-280 DFNFNSSNEKVLIN
+280 DFNFNSNNEKILIN

-308 DFNEE
+308 DFKEE
-313 DLVPFGNENINKI
+313 DLVPLGNENLNKI
-326 LIDRENTL
+326 LVNRENTL
-334 HTKREFLLSEDLL
+334 NAKREFLLSEDLL
-347 EYQELSYNAKK
+347 EYQELTYNAKK
-358 EIAMLLNNA
+358 EISMLLNNA

-513 EDKNKEMGKYEEN
+513 EDKNKEMKKYEEN
-526 NITINFIENRKE
+526 DITINFIENRKE

-559 KEHDYSIIYSKDN
+559 KEHDYSTIYSKDN
-572 FEDNLKYVVSN
+572 FEDNLKYVVGN
-583 LMELIPEFNNKPELY
+583 LMELIPEFNKKPELY

-606 IENSN
+606 IENSD
-611 TDSLKKLIV
+611 TDSLKELIA
-620 EFDNSIKETLN
+620 EFDKNIKETLN
-631 MNNQFN
+631 IDNEID
-637 DFENNNTLD
+637 DFENNN
-646 NNVENNNENT
+646 NNNITFKNNNENT
-656 VSLTTEN
+656 VEN
-663 ANNKK
+663 TNNKK

>member
-1 MQLVNLGKTKFENI
+1 MQLINLGKAKFENI
-15 IKLNDIPIK
+15 IKLNDTPIK
-24 SIEVDKNIINDYK
+24 STEIDKAIINDYK
-37 EINDM
+37 EINDI

-55 SNKNFVD
+55 NNKDFVD
-62 YIKKY
+62 YIKRY

-81 IKLGNNEFDKI
+81 VKLENNEFDKI

-109 DNKNLKNVIDTKK
+109 ENKNLKNVIDTKK

-153 KNEIYNFSI
+153 KNEIYNFSV

-237 AEDNIRKRNTDL
+237 VEDNIRKRNTDL

-280 DFNFNSSNEKVLIN
+280 DFNFNSSNEKALIN

-308 DFNEE
+308 DFKEE
-313 DLVPFGNENINKI
+313 DLVPLGNENLNKI
-326 LIDRENTL
+326 LVNRENTL
-334 HTKREFLLSEDLL
+334 NAKREFLLSEDLL
-347 EYQELSYNAKK
+347 EYQELTYNAKK
-358 EIAMLLNNA
+358 EIAMLLNSA

-513 EDKNKEMGKYEEN
+513 ENKNKEMEKYEEN
-526 NITINFIENRKE
+526 DITINFIENRKE
-538 IFEILSNSLILS
+538 IFEFLSNSLILS
-550 NALRLYEEI
+550 NALRLYEEL
-559 KEHDYSIIYSKDN
+559 KEHDYSTIYSKDN
-572 FEDNLKYVVSN
+572 FEDNLKYVVGN

-606 IENSN
+606 IENSD
-611 TDSLKKLIV
+611 TDSLKELIA
-620 EFDNSIKETLN
+620 EFDKNIKETLN
-631 MNNQFN
+631 IDNEIDNFK
-637 DFENNNTLD
+637 NNN
-646 NNVENNNENT
+646 NNNITFKNNNENT
-656 VSLTTEN
+656 VEN
-663 ANNKK
+663 TNNKK

>member
-55 SNKNFVD
+55 NNKNFVD

-81 IKLGNNEFDKI
+81 VKLENNEFDKI

-200 NINIDTIKSL
+200 NINIDTIKTL

-229 ITVDEISL
+229 ITVDDISVV
-237 AEDNIRKRNTDL
+237 EDNIRKRNTDL
-249 KDYEISDMLA
+249 KEYEISDMLA

-264 NMVKENISLV
+264 NMIKENISLV

-280 DFNFNSSNEKVLIN
+280 DFNFNSSNEKILIN

-308 DFNEE
+308 DFKEE
-313 DLVPFGNENINKI
+313 DLVPLGNENLNKI
-326 LIDRENTL
+326 LVNRENTL
-334 HTKREFLLSEDLL
+334 NAKREFLLSEDLL
-347 EYQELSYNAKK
+347 EYQELTYNAKK
-358 EIAMLLNNA
+358 EISMLLNNA

-506 VEVQTNK
+506 MEVQTNK
-513 EDKNKEMGKYEEN
+513 EDKNKEMEKYEEN

-550 NALRLYEEI
+550 NALRLYEEL
-559 KEHDYSIIYSKDN
+559 KEHDYSTIYSKDN

-583 LMELIPEFNNKPELY
+583 LMELIPEFNKKPELY

-606 IENSN
+606 IENSD
-611 TDSLKKLIV
+611 TDSLKELIA
-620 EFDNSIKETLN
+620 EFDKNIKETLN
-631 MNNQFN
+631 IDNEID
-637 DFENNNTLD
+637 DFENNNNITFK
-646 NNVENNNENT
+646 NNNENI
-656 VSLTTEN
+656 VEN
-663 ANNKK
+663 TNNKK

>member
-1 MQLVNLGKTKFENI
+1 MQLINLGKTKFENI

-42 VLNKKSTISLLIE
+42 VLNKKSTVSLLIE

-81 IKLGNNEFDKI
+81 VKLGNNEFDKI

-200 NINIDTIKSL
+200 NINIDTIKTL

-218 EKINNILEILK
+218 EKINNILDILK
-229 ITVDEISL
+229 VTVDEISL
-237 AEDNIRKRNTDL
+237 VEDNIRKRNTDL

-264 NMVKENISLV
+264 NMIKENISLV

-280 DFNFNSSNEKVLIN
+280 DFNFNSNNEKILIN

-308 DFNEE
+308 DFKEE
-313 DLVPFGNENINKI
+313 DLVPLGNENLNKI
-326 LIDRENTL
+326 LINRENTL
-334 HTKREFLLSEDLL
+334 NVKREFLLSEDLL
-347 EYQELSYNAKK
+347 EYQELTYNAKK

-375 PAMLEIKNNKLIVL
+375 PAILEIKNNKLIVL

-428 VLNKNNE
+428 ILNKNNE

-513 EDKNKEMGKYEEN
+513 EDKNKEMEKYEEN

-572 FEDNLKYVVSN
+572 FEDNLKYVVGN
-583 LMELIPEFNNKPELY
+583 LMELIPEFNKKPELY

-606 IENSN
+606 IENSD
-611 TDSLKKLIV
+611 TDSLKELIA
-620 EFDNSIKETLN
+620 EFDKHIKETLN
-631 MNNQFN
+631 IDNEIN
-637 DFENNNTLD
+637 DFEDNNNITFK
-646 NNVENNNENT
+646 NNNENT
-656 VSLTTEN
+656 VEN
-663 ANNKK
+663 TNNKK

>member
-1 MQLVNLGKTKFENI
+1 MQLINLGKTKFENI

-24 SIEVDKNIINDYK
+24 STEIDKAIINDYK

-55 SNKNFVD
+55 NNKDFVD

-81 IKLGNNEFDKI
+81 VKLENNEFDKI

-218 EKINNILEILK
+218 EKINNILDILK
-229 ITVDEISL
+229 VTVDEISL
-237 AEDNIRKRNTDL
+237 VEDNIRKRNTDL

-264 NMVKENISLV
+264 NMIKENISLV

-280 DFNFNSSNEKVLIN
+280 DFNFNSSNEKILIN

-308 DFNEE
+308 DFKEE
-313 DLVPFGNENINKI
+313 DLVPLGNENLNKI
-326 LIDRENTL
+326 LVNRENTL
-334 HTKREFLLSEDLL
+334 NAKREFLLSEDLL
-347 EYQELSYNAKK
+347 EYQELTYNAKK

-403 ENNFDKIK
+403 ESNFDKIK

-428 VLNKNNE
+428 ILNKNNE

-459 DTEKEIIKEVE
+459 DAEKEIIKEVE

-513 EDKNKEMGKYEEN
+513 EDKNKEMEKYEEN
-526 NITINFIENRKE
+526 DITINFIENRKE
-538 IFEILSNSLILS
+538 IFEFLSNSLILS
-550 NALRLYEEI
+550 NALRLYEEL

-572 FEDNLKYVVSN
+572 FEDNLKYLVGN
-583 LMELIPEFNNKPELY
+583 LMELIPEFNKKPELY

-606 IENSN
+606 IENSD
-611 TDSLKKLIV
+611 TDSLKELIA
-620 EFDNSIKETLN
+620 EFDKNIKETLN
-631 MNNQFN
+631 IDNEIN
-637 DFENNNTLD
+637 DFEDNNNITFK
-646 NNVENNNENT
+646 NNNENT
-656 VSLTTEN
+656 VEN
-663 ANNKK
+663 TNNKK

>member
-1 MQLVNLGKTKFENI
+1 MQLINLGKTKFENI

-37 EINDM
+37 EINDI

-55 SNKNFVD
+55 NNKDFVD
-62 YIKKY
+62 YIKRY

-81 IKLGNNEFDKI
+81 VKLENNEFDKT

-153 KNEIYNFSI
+153 KNEIYNFSV

-173 NFKKEYTENQKS
+173 NFKAEYTENQKS
-185 YLKNNGVDINYEEQE
+185 YLKNNGVDINYEKQE

-210 NNNYINEK
+210 NNNYINKK
-218 EKINNILEILK
+218 EKINNILDILK
-229 ITVDEISL
+229 VTVDEISL
-237 AEDNIRKRNTDL
+237 VEDNIRKRNTDL

-264 NMVKENISLV
+264 NMIKENISLV

-280 DFNFNSSNEKVLIN
+280 DFNFNSSNEKILIN

-308 DFNEE
+308 DFKEE
-313 DLVPFGNENINKI
+313 DLVPLGNENLNKI
-326 LIDRENTL
+326 LVNRENTL
-334 HTKREFLLSEDLL
+334 NAKREFLLSEDLL
-347 EYQELSYNAKK
+347 EYQELTYNAKK
-358 EIAMLLNNA
+358 EISMLLNNA

-428 VLNKNNE
+428 ILNKNNE

-443 DKLREL
+443 DKLRKL

-459 DTEKEIIKEVE
+459 DAEKEIIKEVE

-513 EDKNKEMGKYEEN
+513 EDKNKEIEKYEEN

-538 IFEILSNSLILS
+538 IFEFLSNSLILS
-550 NALRLYEEI
+550 NALRLYEEL

-572 FEDNLKYVVSN
+572 FEDNLKYVVGN
-583 LMELIPEFNNKPELY
+583 LMELIPEFNKKPELY

-606 IENSN
+606 IENSD
-611 TDSLKKLIV
+611 TDSLKELIA
-620 EFDNSIKETLN
+620 EFDKNIKETLN
-631 MNNQFN
+631 IGNEID
-637 DFENNNTLD
+637 DFENNNNITFK
-646 NNVENNNENT
+646 NNNENI
-656 VSLTTEN
+656 VEN
-663 ANNKK
+663 TNNKK

>member
-218 EKINNILEILK
+218 AKINNILEILK

>member
-24 SIEVDKNIINDYK
+24 TIEIDKNIINDYK
-37 EINDM
+37 EVNDII
-42 VLNKKSTISLLIE
+42 LNKKSTVSLLIE
-55 SNKNFVD
+55 NDKKFVD

-81 IKLGNNEFDKI
+81 IKLENKEFDKI

-98 DKKYFW
+98 DKKYSW

-122 NTYLLDWGKDINNLE
+122 NTYLLDWGKDIDNLE

-185 YLKNNGVDINYEEQE
+185 YLKNNGVDINFEEQE
-200 NINIDTIKSL
+200 NININTIKSL

-237 AEDNIRKRNTDL
+237 VEDNIRKRNTDL

-264 NMVKENISLV
+264 NMIKENISLV

-280 DFNFNSSNEKVLIN
+280 DFNFNSSNEKILIN

-308 DFNEE
+308 DFKEE
-313 DLVPFGNENINKI
+313 DLVPLGNENLNKI
-326 LIDRENTL
+326 LVNRENTL
-334 HTKREFLLSEDLL
+334 NAKREFLLSEDLL
-347 EYQELSYNAKK
+347 EYQELTYNAKK
-358 EIAMLLNNA
+358 EISILLNNE

-459 DTEKEIIKEVE
+459 DIEKEIIKEVE

-513 EDKNKEMGKYEEN
+513 EDKNKEMEKYEEN
-526 NITINFIENRKE
+526 DITINFIENRKE
-538 IFEILSNSLILS
+538 IFEFLSNSLILS
-550 NALRLYEEI
+550 NALRLYEEL
-559 KEHDYSIIYSKDN
+559 KEHDYSTIYSKDN
-572 FEDNLKYVVSN
+572 FEDNLKYVVGN

-606 IENSN
+606 IENSD
-611 TDSLKKLIV
+611 TDSLKELIA
-620 EFDNSIKETLN
+620 EFDKNIKETLN
-631 MNNQFN
+631 IDNEID
-637 DFENNNTLD
+637 DFENNNNITFK
-646 NNVENNNENT
+646 NNNENT
-656 VSLTTEN
+656 VEN
-663 ANNKK
+663 TNNKK

>member
-1 MQLVNLGKTKFENI
+1 MQLINLGKTKFENI

-42 VLNKKSTISLLIE
+42 VLNKKSTVSLLIE

-81 IKLGNNEFDKI
+81 VKLGNNEFDKI

-200 NINIDTIKSL
+200 NINIDTIKTL

-218 EKINNILEILK
+218 EKINNILDILK
-229 ITVDEISL
+229 VTVDEISL
-237 AEDNIRKRNTDL
+237 VEDNIRKRNTDL

-264 NMVKENISLV
+264 NMIKENISLV

-280 DFNFNSSNEKVLIN
+280 DFNFNSNNEKILIN

-308 DFNEE
+308 DFKEE
-313 DLVPFGNENINKI
+313 DLVPLGNENLNKI
-326 LIDRENTL
+326 LVNRENTL
-334 HTKREFLLSEDLL
+334 NAKREFLLSEDLL
-347 EYQELSYNAKK
+347 EYQELTYNAKK
-358 EIAMLLNNA
+358 EISMLLNNA

-513 EDKNKEMGKYEEN
+513 EDKNKEMEKYKEN
-526 NITINFIENRKE
+526 DIAINFIENRKE

-550 NALRLYEEI
+550 NALRLYEEL

-572 FEDNLKYVVSN
+572 FEDNLKYVVGN

-606 IENSN
+606 IENSD
-611 TDSLKKLIV
+611 TDSLKELIA
-620 EFDNSIKETLN
+620 EFDKHIKETLN
-631 MNNQFN
+631 IDNEIN
-637 DFENNNTLD
+637 DFENNN
-646 NNVENNNENT
+646 NNIITFKNNNENT
-656 VSLTTEN
+656 VEN
-663 ANNKK
+663 TNNKK

>member
-1 MQLVNLGKTKFENI
+1 MQLINLGKAKFENI

-42 VLNKKSTISLLIE
+42 VLNKKSTVSLLIE
-55 SNKNFVD
+55 NNKNFVD

-81 IKLGNNEFDKI
+81 VKLENNEFDKI

-200 NINIDTIKSL
+200 NINIDTIKTL

-229 ITVDEISL
+229 ITVDDISVV
-237 AEDNIRKRNTDL
+237 EDNIRKRNTDL
-249 KDYEISDMLA
+249 KEYEISDMLA

-264 NMVKENISLV
+264 NMIKENISLV

-280 DFNFNSSNEKVLIN
+280 DFNFNSSNEKILIN

-308 DFNEE
+308 DFKEE
-313 DLVPFGNENINKI
+313 DLVPLGNENLNKI
-326 LIDRENTL
+326 LVNRENTL
-334 HTKREFLLSEDLL
+334 NAKREFLLSEDLL
-347 EYQELSYNAKK
+347 EYQELTYNSKK

-506 VEVQTNK
+506 VEVETNK
-513 EDKNKEMGKYEEN
+513 KDKNKEMKKYEEN
-526 NITINFIENRKE
+526 DITINFIENRKE
-538 IFEILSNSLILS
+538 IFEFLSNSLILS
-550 NALRLYEEI
+550 NALRLYEEL

-572 FEDNLKYVVSN
+572 FEDNLKYVVGN
-583 LMELIPEFNNKPELY
+583 LMELIPEFNKKPELY

-606 IENSN
+606 IENSD
-611 TDSLKKLIV
+611 TDSLKELIA
-620 EFDNSIKETLN
+620 EFDKNIKETLN
-631 MNNQFN
+631 IDNEID
-637 DFENNNTLD
+637 DFENNNNITFK
-646 NNVENNNENT
+646 NNNENI
-656 VSLTTEN
+656 VEN
-663 ANNKK
+663 TNNKK

>member
-1 MQLVNLGKTKFENI
+1 MQLINLGKTKFENI

-42 VLNKKSTISLLIE
+42 VLNKKSTVSLLIE
-55 SNKNFVD
+55 NNKNFVE

-81 IKLGNNEFDKI
+81 LKLENNEFDKI

-218 EKINNILEILK
+218 EKINNILDILK
-229 ITVDEISL
+229 VTVDEISL
-237 AEDNIRKRNTDL
+237 VEDNIRKRNTDL

-264 NMVKENISLV
+264 NMIEENISLV

-280 DFNFNSSNEKVLIN
+280 DFNFNSNNEKILIN

-308 DFNEE
+308 DFKEE
-313 DLVPFGNENINKI
+313 DLVPFGNENLNKI
-326 LIDRENTL
+326 LVNRENTL
-334 HTKREFLLSEDLL
+334 NAKREFLLSEDLL
-347 EYQELSYNAKK
+347 EYQELTYNAKK

-403 ENNFDKIK
+403 ESNFDKIK

-428 VLNKNNE
+428 ILNKNNE

-459 DTEKEIIKEVE
+459 DAEKEIIKEVE

-513 EDKNKEMGKYEEN
+513 EDKNKEMEKYEEN
-526 NITINFIENRKE
+526 DITINFIENRKE

-550 NALRLYEEI
+550 NALRLYEEL
-559 KEHDYSIIYSKDN
+559 KEHDYSTIYSKDN
-572 FEDNLKYVVSN
+572 FEDNLKYVVGN
-583 LMELIPEFNNKPELY
+583 LMELIPEFNKKPELY

-611 TDSLKKLIV
+611 TNSLKELIA
-620 EFDNSIKETLN
+620 EFDKQIKETLN
-631 MNNQFN
+631 INNEIN
-637 DFENNNTLD
+637 DFEDNNNITFK
-646 NNVENNNENT
+646 NNNENT
-656 VSLTTEN
+656 VEN
-663 ANNKK
+663 TNNKK